1 MEDDMGVLSNLE
13 PKEVFEQFEAL
24 SMVPRRT
31 YRDEKI
37 SDYCAEFAKRH
48 GLEYV
53 QEESGNIII
62 YKPGTAGYEDS
73 EPVIL
78 QGHMDMVASKTLDS
92 DHDFD
97 TEPLELFVED
107 GYIGAK
113 NTTLGG
119 DDGIALAYA
128 MAVLA
133 RKNRHAFSGSAFRAD
148 SKNSLSYGSII
159 GTISFIPHRFCQQ
172 RLRFVCSV

>member
-1 MEDDMGVLSNLE
+1 MGVLSNLE

-37 SDYCAEFAKRH
+37 SDYCVEFAKKH

-53 QEESGNIII
+53 QQESGNVII

-78 QGHMDMVASKTLDS
+78 QGHMDMVPIMILTPSRSSFLS
-92 DHDFD
+92 M
-97 TEPLELFVED
+97 EIISEQRIRLSEE
-107 GYIGAK
+107 
-113 NTTLGG
+113 TT
-119 DDGIALAYA
+119 
-128 MAVLA
+128 V
-133 RKNRHAFSGSAFRAD
+133 
-148 SKNSLSYGSII
+148 
-159 GTISFIPHRFCQQ
+159 
-172 RLRFVCSV
+172 